1 MTVAGCGGLEIGT
14 EPADVA
20 ALFFGGSGVVEG
32 DEAGEDGL
40 FERLGIGTATGED
53 VGGWNGGC
61 EVGPAVGFERGGVQ
75 VVVNLLEDGDQ
86 ALVVDSFVLR
96 VQGFAGTDFL
106 EHIVNAGEREVG
118 VEFLLALAV
127 RVEAFAKVADALLE
141 GRFFERGEW
150 EGVEADSFVIPRSI
164 FQCSSSGQ

>member
-53 VGGWNGGC
+53 VGGWSGGC
-61 EVGPAVGFERGGVQ
+61 EVGPAVGFEHGGVE
-75 VVVNLLEDGDQ
+75 VVVNLLENRDQ
-86 ALVVDSFVLR
+86 ALVVDGFVLG
-96 VQGFAGTDFL
+96 VQGFDGTDFL
-106 EHIVNAGEREVG
+106 EHVVNAGEREVG
-118 VEFLLALAV
+118 VLLLLAFAV
-127 RVEAFAKVADALLE
+127 RVEAFAEIADALLE
-141 GRFFERGEW
+141 GGFFERGEW
-150 EGVEADSFVIPRSI
+150 EGVEACLVCPCRPI
-164 FQCSSSGQ
+164 F